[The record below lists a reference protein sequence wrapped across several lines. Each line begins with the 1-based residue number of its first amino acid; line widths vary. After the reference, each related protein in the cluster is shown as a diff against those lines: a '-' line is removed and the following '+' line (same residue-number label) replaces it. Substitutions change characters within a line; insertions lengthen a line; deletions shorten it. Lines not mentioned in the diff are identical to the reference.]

1 MPFEDPSVINQ
12 IFIALKT
19 YGPEVSILII
29 WIVVLIKHNAEL
41 TKEVKA
47 ERTLREQLMRDNAKE
62 LLELSKE
69 NIETMSS
76 ITRLVE
82 SLAPAISDVSGKI
95 QHDFEIAVS
104 DIKEHITNNSRT
116 IERIINA
123 CAVNAKFGQHD

>member
-12 IFIALKT
+12 IFVALKT

-41 TKEVKA
+41 TKEAKA

-123 CAVNAKFGQHD
+123 CAVGTKFNQHD

>member
-12 IFIALKT
+12 IFVALKT

-29 WIVVLIKHNAEL
+29 WIFVLIKHNAEL

-47 ERTLREQLMRDNAKE
+47 ERALREQLMKDNARE

-69 NIETMSS
+69 NIETMGS

-123 CAVNAKFGQHD
+123 CAVGTKFNQHD

>member
-1 MPFEDPSVINQ
+1 MPLESPTVINELYS
-12 IFIALKT
+12 IIKT
-19 YGPEVSILII
+19 YGPELSVLLV
-29 WIVVLIKHNAEL
+29 WIFVLIKSNSEL
-41 TKEVKA
+41 SQELKQ
-47 ERTLREQLMRDNAKE
+47 ERTLKEQLIIENARE

-76 ITRLVE
+76 LTRLVE
-82 SLAPAISDVSGKI
+82 SLAPAISDVSGKM

-123 CAVNAKFGQHD
+123 CAVNSKFGQHD

>member
-1 MPFEDPSVINQ
+1 MSLESPAIINELFS
-12 IFIALKT
+12 IIKT
-19 YGPEVSILII
+19 YGPELSILFV
-29 WIVVLIKHNAEL
+29 WIFILIRSNSEL
-41 TKEVKA
+41 NKDLKQ
-47 ERTLREQLMRDNAKE
+47 ERALREQLMRDNARE

-69 NIETMSS
+69 NIETMGS

-123 CAVNAKFGQHD
+123 CAVGSKFSQHD

>member
-1 MPFEDPSVINQ
+1 MPIEGSSIVSE
-12 IFIALKT
+12 IFSTIKT
-19 YGPEVSILII
+19 YGPEVSILMAWII
-29 WIVVLIKHNAEL
+29 VLIRNNSEL
-41 TKEVKA
+41 SKELKA
-47 ERTLREQLMRDNAKE
+47 ERSLREQLMKENSSE

-69 NIETMSS
+69 NIETMGA

-123 CAVNAKFGQHD
+123 CSVGSKLRQHD